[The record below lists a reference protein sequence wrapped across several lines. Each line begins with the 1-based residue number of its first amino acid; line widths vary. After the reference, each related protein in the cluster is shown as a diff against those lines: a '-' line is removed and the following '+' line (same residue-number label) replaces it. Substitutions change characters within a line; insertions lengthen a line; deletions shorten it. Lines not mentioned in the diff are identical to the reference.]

1 VRSILGDAQSPEVDF
16 ERFEREN
23 RGFAAMLQRDHGP
36 GNWQTLLQQIKPM
49 WNAHLNYTPDDFA
62 KVAAPTLVFVGDRDG
77 FVPVEDAVQMY
88 RLLPDAEIAVIP
100 ASGHEDLI
108 FAPANVAVA
117 RLLILDFLLRHS
129 DSVGQ
134 TALPE

>member
-1 VRSILGDAQSPEVDF
+1 
-16 ERFEREN
+16 
-23 RGFAAMLQRDHGP
+23 
-36 GNWQTLLQQIKPM
+36 
-49 WNAHLNYTPDDFA
+49 
-62 KVAAPTLVFVGDRDG
+62 
-77 FVPVEDAVQMY
+77 MY

-117 RLLILDFLLRHS
+117 RPLILDFLLRHS
-129 DSVGQ
+129 DSAGQ